1 MLSRPYAPGLSY
13 VGRKDLWSFC
23 FTGHYGKVMHK
34 SSGSLLYLADEPV
47 DRSALPKSVG
57 LEILNFLG
65 FPESYKLPRDMEL
78 KHRYKV
84 VGNSIAVSVA
94 SELLRLLLRG
104 EGAERIK
111 ALEEMPHRPNQA
123 QQASVTSPQEPS
135 SASGSRPPQKLSGR
149 SSSSSTSAGN
159 GSVASSPTVSSS
171 SSEWLGFAGL
181 FQPRPYPRPQSGN
194 SSLKKALGQRG
205 GVVKER
211 DGFEVFFG
219 VEKSKEKKKLRK
231 SLDSRDGFDKF
242 YGIPSAGAEE
252 DSSTSPTRR
261 MSALLHTGEAFEL
274 PDWQV
279 EETFMQYDLAR
290 QQELAT
296 SEEETTSDD
305 FFWNKAMMQAAL
317 LEGILFSSE
326 VGDTERV
333 QSYSNALQALGNTLE
348 THKEWSLMG
357 SFITECPPGSAHN
370 SCAEYRKRIDG
381 AVILGLVHGRTRI
394 ACAGVHC
401 SVKRRDLWS
410 TVMQRLQR
418 NTIRAY
424 NKEFCSLY
432 ALNQEE
438 SGNGRPGILYGRYAA
453 DKYGGEDGGNPWVLI
468 TAALANLLYQAASQ
482 VSHTALNLED

>member
-1 MLSRPYAPGLSY
+1 MSPIFLGLLLTHALATSDGFFQHNCFKRLKEPLTDAPFN
-13 VGRKDLWSFC
+13 KDEILRLTQHFWENFDVNG
-23 FTGHYGKVMHK
+23 TGAIIASPGTT
-34 SSGSLLYLADEPV
+34 P
-47 DRSALPKSVG
+47 ALPSGCVG
-57 LEILNFLG
+57 G
-65 FPESYKLPRDMEL
+65 YKY
-78 KHRYKV
+78 HW
-84 VGNSIAVSVA
+84 I
-94 SELLRLLLRG
+94 
-104 EGAERIK
+104 
-111 ALEEMPHRPNQA
+111 
-123 QQASVTSPQEPS
+123 
-135 SASGSRPPQKLSGR
+135 
-149 SSSSSTSAGN
+149 
-159 GSVASSPTVSSS
+159 
-171 SSEWLGFAGL
+171 
-181 FQPRPYPRPQSGN
+181 
-194 SSLKKALGQRG
+194 
-205 GVVKER
+205 R
-211 DGFEVFFG
+211 DGAL
-219 VEKSKEKKKLRK
+219 S
-231 SLDSRDGFDKF
+231 
-242 YGIPSAGAEE
+242 
-252 DSSTSPTRR
+252 

-279 EETFMQYDLAR
+279 EETFMQYVAWVQTVHTRAATTVDEPKWNIAKAAPYAFGWCRPQTDGPPLRARTLLQAARRWRRHRRKLWQLAKKDLDWLIANSSDG
-290 QQELAT
+290 T
-296 SEEETTSDD
+296 MNMNKVSCDVWEETTSDD

-381 AVILGLVHGRTRI
+381 AVILGLVHGRTMVPTN
-394 ACAGVHC
+394 ASLSSAPLPTDVL
-401 SVKRRDLWS
+401 VA
-410 TVMQRLQR
+410 

-482 VSHTALNLED
+482 VSHTALNLEERAAWKIALNDVGFSGEANDFIAAGDSVLVRLREHISAEDDMHLFEQIHRDTGLQYNAKDLTWSYAEVLNALVARKMATKASFKMFVV